1 MTSFRDR
8 VNAHLPIV
16 LQFISTASLVVIAL
30 SAICGSK
37 SLKQLA
43 SNHEIQDAG
52 QMHKGDM
59 MNKHH
64 IHKNR

>member
-16 LQFISTASLVVIAL
+16 LQFLSTASLVVIAL

-43 SNHEIQDAG
+43 GSHEMQGPSEIN
-52 QMHKGDM
+52 KGHM
-59 MNKHH
+59 M
-64 IHKNR
+64 HKNR

>member
-1 MTSFRDR
+1 MASFRDR

-16 LQFISTASLVVIAL
+16 LQFLSTASLVVIAL

-43 SNHEIQDAG
+43 GSHEMKGAS
-52 QMHKGDM
+52 QMHKGHM
-59 MNKHH
+59 MHKHH
-64 IHKNR
+64 MHKNR

>member
-1 MTSFRDR
+1 MASFRDR

-16 LQFISTASLVVIAL
+16 LQFLSTASLVVIAL

-43 SNHEIQDAG
+43 DSHEMKGAS
-52 QMHKGDM
+52 QMHKGHM
-59 MNKHH
+59 MHKHH
-64 IHKNR
+64 MHKNR

>member
-16 LQFISTASLVVIAL
+16 LQFLSTASLVVIAL

-43 SNHEIQDAG
+43 GSHDLQGPSE
-52 QMHKGDM
+52 MHKGHM
-59 MNKHH
+59 M
-64 IHKNR
+64 HKNR